1 MLKMKS
7 RNQLYQNKEKVIF
20 NRLLRN
26 DIAK

>member
-7 RNQLYQNKEKVIF
+7 RNELYQNKEKVIF

-26 DIAK
+26 VIAM